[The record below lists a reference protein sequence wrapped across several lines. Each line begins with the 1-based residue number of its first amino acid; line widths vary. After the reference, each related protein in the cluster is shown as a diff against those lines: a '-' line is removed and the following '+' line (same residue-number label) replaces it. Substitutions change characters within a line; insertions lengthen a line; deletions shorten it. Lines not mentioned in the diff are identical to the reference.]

1 MAKTEEIKKE
11 EIKENWVT
19 YDKIGKSEV
28 TAVKVINGIK
38 MYLIK

>member
-1 MAKTEEIKKE
+1 MIKEDKK

-19 YDKIGKSEV
+19 YDKIGNGEV
-28 TAVKVINGIK
+28 IAVKVINGIK